1 MTEWTIG
8 ASDAGTRLD
17 KFLAAADRLGSR
29 GKAAAALER
38 GKIYVNGE
46 EALLRDA
53 SRALAEGDHIR
64 FWVDRPGS
72 AKSRPRVGIVGD
84 LDVVYEDDRLI
95 VVSKPAGLLSVPLER
110 NPGIP
115 SVYDQIEERFRPFG
129 KMRPLV
135 VHRIDQDTSGLVV
148 FAKDEEAQLR
158 MKEQFKRREPERI
171 YRAVVY
177 GTPDPPE
184 GMWRDYLA
192 WDEKRLIQKHT
203 HPKDPRA
210 SEAISYYRTVEPLR
224 GATVIEVTARER
236 TPQPGQDPG
245 AAARPYARR
254 RAALRVRPGHAA
266 ADRFPAAC
274 PARVPARVPPSR
286 GRPPAG
292 VRRRA
297 SSRLPR
303 AHFPV
308 AVEGFPVNGFSPA
321 MKRSTRADTSFR

>member
-46 EALLRDA
+46 EALMRDA
-53 SRALAEGDHIR
+53 SRALAEGDHVR

-72 AKSRPRVGIVGD
+72 AKSRPRIGIVGD

-95 VVSKPAGLLSVPLER
+95 VVNKPAGLLSVPLER

-148 FAKDEEAQLR
+148 FAKDEEAQTRL
-158 MKEQFKRREPERI
+158 KEQFKRREPERI

-177 GTPDPPE
+177 GTSRSARRAR
-184 GMWRDYLA
+184 GGTILA
-192 WDEKRLIQKHT
+192 WDEKRLIQKRRT
-203 HPKDPRA
+203 RKDPRA
-210 SEAISYYRTVEPLR
+210 SEAISYYRTRRAAARRDADR
-224 GATVIEVTARER
+224 GASWER
-236 TPQPGQDPG
+236 TPQPGADSG

-254 RAALRVRPGHAA
+254 RAALRVRPGLAA
-266 ADRFPAAC
+266 ADRI
-274 PARVPARVPPSR
+274 SR
-286 GRPPAG
+286 GMPCTRTGSRSAI
-292 VRRRA
+292 RRTAARWSSSPSLQRTSA
-297 SSRLPR
+297 SS
-303 AHFPV
+303 FP
-308 AVEGFPVNGFSPA
+308 GCG
-321 MKRSTRADTSFR
+321 